1 MYTLMDPEMWDM
13 FVSRDVCQW
22 QKFYLSFLII
32 LAVAFPT
39 VTPSVTTGVDPV
51 GDGILS
57 LACYI
62 HGFFPRNI
70 EVFWLENGESIT
82 EKMTTT
88 TILPNSDNTFSVI
101 AYVDTEENNKN
112 KYTCM
117 VKHSSLTNG
126 VNVTIDFNQGFKTGY
141 YVGGVLAF
149 VGIITGITGI
159 ILRCKPKALRS
170 CIEGRTSGHAEM
182 VHGRETRNEELKQL
196 DESPEVLNE
205 NMFDPLN
212 PESAYLTIEDVP
224 TIGVTSSVSLGQSA
238 STTVE

>member
-39 VTPSVTTGVDPV
+39 E
-51 GDGILS
+51 LH
-57 LACYI
+57 LLQHHI
-62 HGFFPRNI
+62 HCI
-70 EVFWLENGESIT
+70 
-82 EKMTTT
+82 
-88 TILPNSDNTFSVI
+88 NSNTSSKHLLWKI
-101 AYVDTEENNKN
+101 AYDSMSIAHMTSENRYITADSPYVREEIESYNQRKDLIKRYNNI
-112 KYTCM
+112 M
-117 VKHSSLTNG
+117 HDVWPFLDLIASLGNSTLDRK
-126 VNVTIDFNQGFKTGY
+126 DFNQGFKTGY